1 MLLSLTGPST
11 YQHRMRPVMISTEVV
26 TKISKSC
33 FPDHAYQLCDRP
45 IRTGSILALREKPY
59 CPGKT

>member
-1 MLLSLTGPST
+1 MLLFLTGLST
-11 YQHRMRPVMISTEVV
+11 YQHRMRPVMISTEVLA
-26 TKISKSC
+26 KIFQPC

-45 IRTGSILALREKPY
+45 IRTASILALREKPY

>member
-1 MLLSLTGPST
+1 MLLSLNVPST
-11 YQHRMRPVMISTEVV
+11 YQHRMRPVMILTEVLA
-26 TKISKSC
+26 KISKSC

-45 IRTGSILALREKPY
+45 IRTASILALREKPY